1 MAHEKLRNFL
11 LESMGVFA
19 TQCCS
24 KHVCVYMRVYI
35 HIYTHI
41 YIYIYIYVYCH
52 ISQST
57 SEVFAASGGVA
68 SASSGQDPGSWKAVA
83 IELEYVCAHLKP

>member
-1 MAHEKLRNFL
+1 M
-11 LESMGVFA
+11 
-19 TQCCS
+19 
-24 KHVCVYMRVYI
+24 CV
-35 HIYTHI
+35 
-41 YIYIYIYVYCH
+41 YVYCH

-83 IELEYVCAHLKP
+83 IELEYVCVCI

>member
-1 MAHEKLRNFL
+1 MKSSETSCWKVW
-11 LESMGVFA
+11 ESSQLNPVQS
-19 TQCCS
+19 TS
-24 KHVCVYMRVYI
+24 YIYIYLCVYMRVYI
-35 HIYTHI
+35 YMCV
-41 YIYIYIYVYCH
+41 YVYCH

-68 SASSGQDPGSWKAVA
+68 SASSGQDLGSWKAVA

>member
-1 MAHEKLRNFL
+1 M
-11 LESMGVFA
+11 
-19 TQCCS
+19 
-24 KHVCVYMRVYI
+24 CV
-35 HIYTHI
+35 
-41 YIYIYIYVYCH
+41 YVYCH

-83 IELEYVCAHLKP
+83 IELEYVCVCASKTIELCPNGAKNSPVMDFTPLTSALSPYDLCSPCI

>member
-1 MAHEKLRNFL
+1 MKSSETSCWKVW
-11 LESMGVFA
+11 ESSQLNAVQSMCV
-19 TQCCS
+19 CI
-24 KHVCVYMRVYI
+24 CVYIYTYI
-35 HIYTHI
+35 H
-41 YIYIYIYVYCH
+41 IYIYVYCH

>member
-1 MAHEKLRNFL
+1 M
-11 LESMGVFA
+11 
-19 TQCCS
+19 
-24 KHVCVYMRVYI
+24 
-35 HIYTHI
+35 
-41 YIYIYIYVYCH
+41 YVYCH